1 MSEFFECYF
10 LWLLLGLFLGF
21 ILFWLY
27 DLLFRRND
35 DNDSDSDSQAPTP
48 SANQFVNTAAAT
60 QTPVQTPVQTPT
72 IDLNEHIV
80 MSDSSKVLAKEL
92 GLKPQKS
99 NKDDLTVVE
108 GIGPKISQL
117 LIADG
122 IETFHRLE
130 KTEVSHIQKILD
142 DAGPSFKLAKPES
155 WPRQSGLC
163 VIQDW
168 KELKEYQD
176 RLFNGVEF
184 DN

>member
-1 MSEFFECYF
+1 MSEFFSCYF
-10 LWLLLGLFLGF
+10 LWLLLGLLLGF
-21 ILFWLY
+21 LLFWLY

-35 DNDSDSDSQAPTP
+35 DDDSDSQSQAPT
-48 SANQFVNTAAAT
+48 ANQFTAAAAPAT
-60 QTPVQTPVQTPT
+60 ASVN
-72 IDLNEHIV
+72 LSEHIV
-80 MSDSSKVLAKEL
+80 MSDSSKDSAKEF

-99 NKDDLTVVE
+99 GKDDLTVVE

-122 IETFHRLE
+122 IETFRQLE
-130 KTEVSHIQKILD
+130 KTEVSAIQKILD

-163 VIQDW
+163 VAQDW
-168 KELKEYQD
+168 KELKAYQD

-184 DN
+184 DG

>member
-10 LWLLLGLFLGF
+10 LWLLLGLLLGF
-21 ILFWLY
+21 LLFWLY

-35 DNDSDSDSQAPTP
+35 NDSDDHSTP
-48 SANQFVNTAAAT
+48 SANQFTTAAAAPEPI
-60 QTPVQTPVQTPT
+60 TPVVKLS
-72 IDLNEHIV
+72 DHIL
-80 MSDSSKVLAKEL
+80 MSDASAQLAKEF

-99 NKDDLTVVE
+99 GKDDLTVIE

-122 IETFHRLE
+122 IETFRQLE
-130 KTEVSHIQKILD
+130 KTEVSDIQKILD

-155 WPRQSGLC
+155 WPKQSGLC
-163 VIQDW
+163 VAQDW
-168 KELKEYQD
+168 QELKEYQD

>member
-1 MSEFFECYF
+1 MSDFFECYF

-35 DNDSDSDSQAPTP
+35 DDDH
-48 SANQFVNTAAAT
+48 
-60 QTPVQTPVQTPT
+60 QTPT
-72 IDLNEHIV
+72 QSVNQFTPKSTPAPVAAAAPLAAVVNTNEHIV
-80 MSDSSKVLAKEL
+80 MSDDSKALAKSL

-122 IETFHRLE
+122 IETFRQLE
-130 KTEVSHIQKILD
+130 KTEVNVIQKILD
-142 DAGPSFKLAKPES
+142 EAGPSYKLAKPES
-155 WPRQSGLC
+155 WPKQAGLC
-163 VIQDW
+163 VEQDW

>member
-1 MSEFFECYF
+1 MSEFFVCYF
-10 LWLLLGLFLGF
+10 LWFLLGLFLGF
-21 ILFWLY
+21 LLFWLY

-35 DNDSDSDSQAPTP
+35 DDSDSQTPKTSTQAFTSTPAAEVSAPVV
-48 SANQFVNTAAAT
+48 SLS
-60 QTPVQTPVQTPT
+60 
-72 IDLNEHIV
+72 DHIV
-80 MSDSSKVLAKEL
+80 MSESSKALAKEL
-92 GLKPQKS
+92 GLKPQKAD
-99 NKDDLTVVE
+99 KDDLTVVE

-122 IETFHRLE
+122 IETFRQLE
-130 KTEVSHIQKILD
+130 KTDVSAIQKILD

-155 WPRQSGLC
+155 WPKQSGLC
-163 VIQDW
+163 VVQDW